1 MKKGYISHIHNET
14 VTNNNFRKVLY
25 TSKHIQLV
33 VMSLQPNEDIGTEIH
48 QNIDQFI
55 RIESGEGKAVINGTE
70 TMLKDTDAIVI
81 PAGVEHN
88 IINTG
93 NSVMKLY
100 TLYAAPEHKDGI
112 IHITKE
118 MAEIHHEKEQ
128 FDGITTEY

>member
-14 VTNNNFRKVLY
+14 ITNDNFRKVLY
-25 TSKHIQLV
+25 TSKHLQLV

-55 RIESGEGKAVINGTE
+55 RIESGQGVAVINGTE
-70 TMLKDTDAIVI
+70 TVLKDIDAIVI
-81 PAGVEHN
+81 PAGAEHN

-112 IHITKE
+112 IQTTKE
-118 MAEIHHEKEQ
+118 MANMHHDKEQ